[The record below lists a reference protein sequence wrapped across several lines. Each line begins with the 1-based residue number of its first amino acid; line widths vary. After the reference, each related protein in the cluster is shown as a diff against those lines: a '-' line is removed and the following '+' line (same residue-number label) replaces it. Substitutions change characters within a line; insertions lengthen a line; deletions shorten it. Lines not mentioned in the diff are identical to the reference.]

1 MKILITGG
9 NTSIPI
15 DKVRTISNVFKGRT
29 AADICCYMSRDNECT
44 LIGNPGM
51 QDMIHYPSK
60 IDDFIEYR
68 TYDELY
74 DAMKNEIQGTKYDQK
89 YDCIIHSAAVSDY
102 YVSGVLDE
110 NYQKLDNSKKVS
122 SSHNKMYLEL
132 SPTKKIIDEI
142 RGWGF
147 DGILVKFKLQVG
159 ISDEELIKIAQKS
172 RRDSNADIIV
182 ANCLEWSKEK
192 AFIISKGSIR
202 SVKRHSLP
210 QYLIKEIEH
219 IKLIN
224 SNE

>member
-15 DKVRTISNVFKGRT
+15 DQVRTISNVFKGRT
-29 AADICCYMSRDNECT
+29 AVDICNYISRDHECT
-44 LIGNPGM
+44 LIGNSGM
-51 QDMIHYPSK
+51 EDGINYTSK
-60 IDDFIEYR
+60 IDDFIEYK
-68 TYDELY
+68 TYDQLH
-74 DAMKNEIQGTKYDQK
+74 DAMKSEIQGEKYGEK

-110 NYQKLDNSKKVS
+110 NYQKIDNSKKVS
-122 SSHNKMYLEL
+122 SNYSKMYLEL

-182 ANCLEWSKEK
+182 ANCLEWAKEK
-192 AFIISKGSIR
+192 AFILSKDSIR
-202 SVKRHSLP
+202 LVKRHSLA
-210 QYLIKEIEH
+210 QSLIKEIEH
-219 IKLIN
+219 IKQLK